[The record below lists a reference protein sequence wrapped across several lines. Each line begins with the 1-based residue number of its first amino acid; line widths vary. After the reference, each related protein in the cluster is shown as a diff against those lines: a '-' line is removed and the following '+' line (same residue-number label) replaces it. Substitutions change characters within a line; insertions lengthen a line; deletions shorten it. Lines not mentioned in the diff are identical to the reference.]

1 MCSGL
6 ILGDRVL
13 AHNHGMRMPWKITT
27 IVALA
32 ALVVVLC
39 LLAVDVLSGFHASLS
54 APDGY

>member
-1 MCSGL
+1 MF
-6 ILGDRVL
+6 GDRVL
-13 AHNHGMRMPWKITT
+13 AHNHGMRMRWKITT

-39 LLAVDVLSGFHASLS
+39 LVAVDVLSGFHAPLS